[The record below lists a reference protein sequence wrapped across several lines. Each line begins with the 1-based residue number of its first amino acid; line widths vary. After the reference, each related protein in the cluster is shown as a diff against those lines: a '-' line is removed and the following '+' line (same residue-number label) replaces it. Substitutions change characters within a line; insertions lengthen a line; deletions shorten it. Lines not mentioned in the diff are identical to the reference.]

1 LCATHAGQLGV
12 KSRLTF
18 NADKTKANLFATL
31 GEGKPS
37 GIILSG
43 HTDTV
48 PWTGQDW
55 SMDPLSALVQDGKLY
70 GRGSA
75 DMKAFIG
82 LALAHA
88 EAFLNSQAPFAV
100 HFAFSY
106 DEEVGCFG
114 VKELIADLRDAGI
127 KPLACIV
134 GEPTLMVPAIAHKG
148 VYRYKCCVRGKEAHS
163 SLTPHSVNAIEMA
176 ARVVGRVRD
185 MAEGFEQHE
194 PRFEGFDVPF
204 STASVGQFHGGIAD
218 NVVPRDAEF
227 RYEFRDLPTA
237 NAAQMQ
243 AEVLAYAKSLEPAMK
258 KVAPD
263 AGFGFETIC
272 EIPSFLGSKDDA
284 VTRLA
289 QRLSGEAGT
298 TLVAFGTEA
307 GLFKNA
313 GIPTVVCGPGSI
325 QQAHQ
330 PDEFVS
336 LEQLGRCEAF
346 MQGLANTQSMDCAHL
361 GLTQKKPGTFAPGL
375 DGCRACAACQVLT
388 RPSPVSIDISTKLD
402 AVWSFGPND
411 TGKPEIT
418 WVPRPSM
425 PEMKLSRLILPL
437 AAPGAG
443 LR

>member
-1 LCATHAGQLGV
+1 MTLSPHALELAQTLVRMNTVSHNSNLELIHFIRDHLARLGV

-18 NADKTKANLFATL
+18 NEDKTKANLFATL
-31 GEGKPS
+31 GEGKPA
-37 GIILSG
+37 GVILSG

-48 PWTGQDW
+48 PWDGQDW
-55 SMDPLSALVQDGKLY
+55 TMDPLSALIKDGPEGPSLY

-82 LALAHA
+82 VAVSQA
-88 EAFLNSQAPFAV
+88 EQFLNSDAPFAL
-100 HFAFSY
+100 HYAFSY
-106 DEEVGCFG
+106 EEEIGCFG
-114 VKELIADLRDAGI
+114 VKELIADLRDANI

-134 GEPTLMVPAIAHKG
+134 GEPTSMIPAIAHKG

-185 MAEGFEQHE
+185 MAEDFEKNE

-204 STASVGQFHGGIAD
+204 STTSVGQFHGGIAD

-243 AEVLAYAKSLEPAMK
+243 SEVVAYAKSLEPAMK
-258 KVAPD
+258 KVAPA
-263 AGFGFETIC
+263 AGFEFETIC
-272 EIPSFLGSKDDA
+272 EIPSFLGSKDDP

-289 QRLSGEAGT
+289 QELSGEKHT

-313 GIPTVVCGPGSI
+313 GISTVVCGPGSI
-325 QQAHQ
+325 RQAHQ
-330 PDEFVS
+330 PDEYVS
-336 LEQLGRCEAF
+336 LEQLARCEAF
-346 MQGLANTQSMDCAHL
+346 MQGLARTRTL
-361 GLTQKKPGTFAPGL
+361 G
-375 DGCRACAACQVLT
+375 
-388 RPSPVSIDISTKLD
+388 
-402 AVWSFGPND
+402 
-411 TGKPEIT
+411 
-418 WVPRPSM
+418 
-425 PEMKLSRLILPL
+425 
-437 AAPGAG
+437 
-443 LR
+443 

>member
-1 LCATHAGQLGV
+1 MISAHALELAQTLVRMNTVSHHSNLELIHFIRDYLAKFGV

-18 NADKTKANLFATL
+18 NEDKTKANLFATL
-31 GEGKPS
+31 GEGKPA
-37 GIILSG
+37 GVILSG

-48 PWTGQDW
+48 PWDGQDW
-55 SMDPLSALVQDGKLY
+55 TMDPLSALVKDGNLY

-82 LALAHA
+82 IAVSHA
-88 EAFLNSQAPFAV
+88 EQFLNSDAPFAL

-106 DEEVGCFG
+106 EEEIGCFG
-114 VKELIADLRDAGI
+114 VKELIADLRDEGI

-134 GEPTLMVPAIAHKG
+134 GEPTSMVPAIAHKG

-185 MAEGFEQHE
+185 MAEDFEKNE

-204 STASVGQFHGGIAD
+204 STTSVGQFHGGIAD

-243 AEVLAYAKSLEPAMK
+243 SEVVAYAKSLEPAMK
-258 KVAPD
+258 KVAPA
-263 AGFGFETIC
+263 AGFEFETIC
-272 EIPSFLGSKDDA
+272 EIPSFLGSKEDP

-289 QRLSGEAGT
+289 QALSGEKGT

-313 GIPTVVCGPGSI
+313 GISTVVCGPGSI

-330 PDEFVS
+330 PDEYVS

-346 MQGLANTQSMDCAHL
+346 MQGLART
-361 GLTQKKPGTFAPGL
+361 T
-375 DGCRACAACQVLT
+375 
-388 RPSPVSIDISTKLD
+388 SID
-402 AVWSFGPND
+402 
-411 TGKPEIT
+411 
-418 WVPRPSM
+418 
-425 PEMKLSRLILPL
+425 
-437 AAPGAG
+437 
-443 LR
+443 